1 MIDEQR
7 IKKNLEAFSFPR
19 LSGTEYEK
27 QCFDKAKLKIEE
39 LGLKPIYQDFK
50 FSTFYSRVYPKLAF
64 SLGFWFI
71 LILYINIEGFFT
83 RVNVLITSLVMIV
96 LVIITRRPEK
106 IKFGNVLD
114 SQNLLVKLEPNQKP
128 QSSSNLTT
136 NRNILFFCHL
146 DSKGQKLTILS
157 RVFAI
162 RTWIFSMI
170 VSVVVII
177 LKNAFL
183 IQEINLLYILGLI
196 PILSNLFA
204 TILIIYNRTDNS
216 SPGAID
222 NASGIACVLELLN
235 YYYNLENRFNDHNMW
250 FVFTGAEETGTM
262 GIRNL
267 LSMFNHFDKETSVGI
282 NFDAIGQSVSLFAG
296 VNSRRKAS
304 RFVKIFELNGKN
316 QKIVNEFKKRVIG
329 THSDGCYLKKM
340 GYRGVG
346 YGDTSIYKFMHS
358 INDTTDK
365 VDISLLKR
373 LCELTIES
381 IKEYC
386 LN

>member
-1 MIDEQR
+1 
-7 IKKNLEAFSFPR
+7 
-19 LSGTEYEK
+19 
-27 QCFDKAKLKIEE
+27 
-39 LGLKPIYQDFK
+39 
-50 FSTFYSRVYPKLAF
+50 YPKLAF
-64 SLGFWFI
+64 SLGFWLIF
-71 LILYINIEGFFT
+71 ILYINIEGIFT
-83 RVNVLITSLVMIV
+83 RLNVLITSLVMIV

-114 SQNLLVKLEPNQKP
+114 SQNLFVKLEPNQTP
-128 QSSSNLTT
+128 QSSPNLPTK
-136 NRNILFFCHL
+136 RNILFFCHL

-170 VSVVVII
+170 VSIIAII

-296 VNSRRKAS
+296 INSRRKAS

-316 QKIVNEFKKRVIG
+316 KKVVNEFKKRVIG
-329 THSDGCYLKKM
+329 THSDGCYLKKK

-358 INDTTDK
+358 INDTIDK